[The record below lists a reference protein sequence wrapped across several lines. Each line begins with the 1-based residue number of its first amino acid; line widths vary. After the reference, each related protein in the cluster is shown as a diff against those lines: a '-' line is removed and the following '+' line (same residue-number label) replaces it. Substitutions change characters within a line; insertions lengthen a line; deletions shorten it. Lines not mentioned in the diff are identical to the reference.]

1 MAFER
6 GAKTS
11 ALVHRIGEWLIMN
24 KHTSNQ
30 LLDEIARESLGQ
42 DFNLSS
48 DLMVKIRKEN
58 TKNMKKRTLI
68 TAFAAVVVVTAILA
82 SVPSVAQAIK
92 RMLGYIPGVGVVE
105 QSIPLRIQ
113 KAAVATEFGET
124 IVKVPQIVADS
135 EHVRLVYQI
144 ENIPFEETAG
154 AQLQDYCRMMP
165 WLLLPDGRKLD
176 ANTVAMNSW
185 GGGYSRQ
192 LEFAHID
199 AEVNDFKLVIPCFE
213 GTLKPAE
220 DLGIEIPLSLV
231 PAPAGMTVYPIV
243 ELPTPTAIAPVPATA
258 SAAEQ
263 LSLVVSRYIQ
273 SEDQLILLG
282 SLGSTSTDFRLSLV
296 DTLDVHVQDS
306 AGSDVALSED
316 YTLLDQAGQRSAQN
330 LPFAYQ
336 IFDPYQAGTATLT
349 IDRAW
354 ITRTA
359 DKTFE
364 FDPGS
369 NSQPGQTWQM
379 NLPITVD
386 DHTVTITDIIRS
398 EKGPGLNIYY
408 TSSEG
413 ITNVSIMDLEHAMT
427 GGGGGSDSTGFGYQ
441 GVFPSGALHLTI
453 SSYDELVEGPWT
465 TQVDLP
471 ASKTAATSASTE
483 EACLTETSWQKAL
496 LSSTRN
502 LPAGSAENTLVLSN
516 VLAPDYQYHILKG
529 SLDGSQPIDLG
540 LGSSASLSPDGK
552 TLVYSSDDGLK
563 LLNGWD
569 GVPQSIAGTTRSDLG
584 PIWSP
589 DGKTIAFTRG
599 PASGLIGAPGPYKL
613 MLMDADG
620 SNIREL
626 LADNGANFAQVWT
639 VDGKSVIYTNTNENG
654 AIVQSIDVQTG
665 AITFLTQVNYQ
676 SAGVAFSPDGKRIA
690 HEAMLPGNHY
700 AVYVSDLDGGNAKLI
715 ADAYPIVVTIP
726 QWSPDGKWLAV
737 SVQDMSISE
746 TSPVVAFV
754 NVETCQITPM
764 IDLHGYVT
772 SWR

>member
-1 MAFER
+1 
-6 GAKTS
+6 
-11 ALVHRIGEWLIMN
+11 MN

-42 DFNLSS
+42 DINLSS

-58 TKNMKKRTLI
+58 TKIMKKRKLI
-68 TAFAAVVVVTAILA
+68 TAIAAVVVVVAILA

-92 RMLGYIPGVGVVE
+92 RMLGYIPGVGVVD
-105 QSIPLRIQ
+105 QSNPLRIQ
-113 KAAVATEFGET
+113 KAAVEIQFGDT
-124 IVKVPQIVADS
+124 IVKVPQVVADS
-135 EHVRLVYQI
+135 EHVRLIYQI

-154 AQLQDYCRMMP
+154 APLQNYCRAMP
-165 WLLLPDGRKLD
+165 WLLLPDGNRLD

-192 LEFAHID
+192 LEFTHVD
-199 AEVNDFKLVIPCFE
+199 AEVNEFKLVIPCFE
-213 GTLKPAE
+213 GTLKPKD
-220 DLGIEIPLSLV
+220 DLGLEIPLSLV

-243 ELPTPTAIAPVPATA
+243 ELPTPTAMAPVPATA

-282 SLGSTSTDFRLSLV
+282 SLGSTSNDFRLSLV
-296 DTLDVHVQDS
+296 DSLDVHLQDAS
-306 AGSDVALSED
+306 GSDVTVSED
-316 YTLLDQAGQRSAQN
+316 YTLTDEAGQRSAQN

-336 IFDPYQAGTATLT
+336 VFAPYQAGTATLT
-349 IDRAW
+349 FDRAW
-354 ITRTA
+354 VTRTT
-359 DKTFE
+359 DTTFE
-364 FDPGS
+364 FDPGAT
-369 NSQPGQTWQM
+369 SQPGQTWHM
-379 NLPITVD
+379 NLPVTVD
-386 DHTVTITDIIRS
+386 GHTVTITDIIRS

-441 GVFPSGALHLTI
+441 GEFPSGVLHLTI

-502 LPAGSAENTLVLSN
+502 LPAGFAENTLVLSN
-516 VLAPDYQYHILKG
+516 VLASDYQYHILKG
-529 SLDGSQPIDLG
+529 SLDGSQPVDLG
-540 LGSSASLSPDGK
+540 LGSSASLAPDSK
-552 TLVYSSDDGLK
+552 TLVYSSEDGLK
-563 LLNGWD
+563 ILDGWD
-569 GVPQSIAGTTRSDLG
+569 GIPQSISGTTRSDLG

-620 SNIREL
+620 SNLREL
-626 LADNGANFAQVWT
+626 LADNGANFAQAWT
-639 VDGKSVIYTNTNENG
+639 VDSKSVIYTSTNENG
-654 AIVQSIDVQTG
+654 AIVQSIEVQTG
-665 AITFLTQVNYQ
+665 VVTLLTQVNYQ
-676 SAGVAFSPDGKRIA
+676 SAGGALSPDGKRIA
-690 HEAMLPGNHY
+690 HEAMLPGDHY
-700 AVYVSDLDGGNAKLI
+700 AVYVSDIKGDNAKLI

-726 QWSPDGKWLAV
+726 QWSPDGEWLIM
-737 SVQDMSISE
+737 SVQDTSLSE
-746 TSPVVAFV
+746 YSATLALV
-754 NVETCQITPM
+754 NPGTCRIIPLVELQ
-764 IDLHGYVT
+764 GYVT